1 MTKQKFNKRKL
12 FIIFTVIVLVVSILF
27 VAWFNYIPTKITYFE
42 GCIESAID
50 INNLQ
55 ELIGVNDYV
64 FVGYV
69 EEIYDY
75 NHDRFFHKFPKIIDY
90 YGGPFTECRVT
101 VTECI
106 KGNIPV
112 DETLSYYKVG
122 GVTSLRTSIYLDVE
136 ESYIE
141 EGFVDYYPQVGKYYI
156 FRGISHPDGTI
167 TGGGTF
173 STDLLEDGINATN
186 YKQSKVYQ
194 KWLDAYENQI
204 IKDYDDYKYLC
215 SADSDYGDGT
225 YNADIFEEYKKSREE
240 KGSTIDEK
248 YYKAVKDGNPKI
260 K

>member
-1 MTKQKFNKRKL
+1 MTKHKFYKRKL

-27 VAWFNYIPTKITYFE
+27 VAWFNYKPTKITYFK

-90 YGGPFTECRVT
+90 YGGPFTECKVT

-106 KGNIPV
+106 KGNIPAG
-112 DETLSYYKVG
+112 ETLSYYKVG
-122 GVTSLRTSIYLDVE
+122 GVTWLRTSIYLDVE
-136 ESYIE
+136 E
-141 EGFVDYYPQVGKYYI
+141 GNVDYYPEEGKYYI
-156 FRGISHPDGTI
+156 FRGIVHPDGTI

-173 STDLLEDGINATN
+173 STDLLEDGINANN
-186 YKQSKVYQ
+186 YKQSEIYQ
-194 KWLDAYENQI
+194 KWLDAYEHQI
-204 IKDYDDYKYLC
+204 SGNVDGYSYLC
-215 SADSDYGDGT
+215 TADENYGDGT
-225 YNADIFEEYKKSREE
+225 YNADVFEEYKKSREE

-248 YYKAVKDGNPKI
+248 YYKAVKHGNPKI

>member
-1 MTKQKFNKRKL
+1 MTKQKFNKRKM
-12 FIIFTVIVLVVSILF
+12 FIIFMVIVLVISILF
-27 VAWFNYIPTKITYFE
+27 VVWFNYKPSKITYFK

-75 NHDRFFHKFPKIIDY
+75 NHDRFFHNFPEIIDY

-101 VTECI
+101 VMECI

-112 DETLSYYKVG
+112 GETLSYYKVG
-122 GVTSLRTSIYLDVE
+122 GVTGLRTSIYLDVE
-136 ESYIE
+136 EDYIE
-141 EGFVDYYPQVGKYYI
+141 QGYADYYPEEGKYYI
-156 FRGISHPDGTI
+156 FRGMAHPDGTI

-186 YKQSKVYQ
+186 YRESKVYQ
-194 KWLDAYENQI
+194 KWINAYENQI
-204 IKDYDDYKYLC
+204 IYDNDDYKYLC
-215 SADSDYGDGT
+215 SADVDYGDGT
-225 YNADIFEEYKKSREE
+225 YNEEIFEKYKELREK
-240 KGSTIDEK
+240 KGSSVDEK

>member
-1 MTKQKFNKRKL
+1 MTKQTFYKRKL

-27 VAWFNYIPTKITYFE
+27 VAWFNYKPTKITYFK

-112 DETLSYYKVG
+112 GETLSYYKVG
-122 GVTSLRTSIYLDVE
+122 GVTWLRTSIYLHVE
-136 ESYIE
+136 E
-141 EGFVDYYPQVGKYYI
+141 GNVDYYPEEGKYYI
-156 FRGISHPDGTI
+156 FRGMAHPDGTI

-173 STDLLEDGINATN
+173 STDLLEDGINTTN

-204 IKDYDDYKYLC
+204 IKDYDDYKFLC
-215 SADSDYGDGT
+215 SADADYDDGT
-225 YNADIFEEYKKSREE
+225 YNAEIFEEYKKSREE

-248 YYKAVKDGNPKI
+248 YYQAVKDGNPKI